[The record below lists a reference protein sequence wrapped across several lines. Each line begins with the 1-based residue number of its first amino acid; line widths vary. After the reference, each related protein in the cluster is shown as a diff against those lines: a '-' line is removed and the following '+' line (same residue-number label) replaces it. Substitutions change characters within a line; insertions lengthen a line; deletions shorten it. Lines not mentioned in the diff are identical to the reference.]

1 VIVTLTPNPSV
12 DRTVEVDA
20 VVRGEVARAR
30 GGRVDPGGKGVN
42 IARALAAHGYPTI
55 AVLPSGGWEGEHLA
69 KLLTDEGINSKQVP
83 IAGSTRANI
92 SVAEPDGTVTKFNEP
107 GPQLSPIEIEELIQA
122 TIDAA
127 EGAQWVVGCGSLPLG
142 PGEDF
147 YALVVDRLARSHTKV
162 AIDTSGPA
170 LLKSLSAGPHVM
182 KPNLE
187 ELREVVSTRIATL
200 GDALDA
206 ARSLQDRG
214 VATVIASLGRVGA
227 LYVDETTAV
236 HAEAEVKR
244 PSSAVGA
251 GDALLAGFLANA
263 GRGVDAFVHGMAW
276 AAAAV
281 GLPGSRMPGPADVD
295 IATVYVHDDIDRS
308 LSLVHTDHQAAGL
321 TGALALVGQ
330 EEEGG
335 KYE

>member
-1 VIVTLTPNPSV
+1 VIVTLTPNPSI

-20 VVRGEVARAR
+20 IVRGAVARAR

-42 IARALAAHGYPTI
+42 IARALAAHGHPTL
-55 AVLPSGGWEGEHLA
+55 AVLPSGGWEGDHLA
-69 KLLTDEGINSKQVP
+69 KLLMDEGIDSMQVP

-107 GPQLSPIEIEELIQA
+107 GPHLSPAEIEALIQA
-122 TIDAA
+122 TVDAA
-127 EGAQWVVGCGSLPLG
+127 RGATWVVGCGSLPLG
-142 PGEDF
+142 PAEDF
-147 YALVVDRLARSHTKV
+147 YALVVDRLARSNAKV

-170 LLKSLSAGPHVM
+170 MLKSLSAGPHVM

-187 ELREVVSTRIATL
+187 ELREVVGTEIATL

-206 ARSLQDRG
+206 ARALQDQG
-214 VATVIASLGRVGA
+214 VATVIASLGSDGA
-227 LYVDETTAV
+227 LYLDEKTAV

-251 GDALLAGFLANA
+251 GDALLAGFLAN
-263 GRGVDAFVHGMAW
+263 GGHGVDAFVHGIAW

-295 IATVYVHDDIDRS
+295 LATVHVHDDLDRG
-308 LSLVHTDHQAAGL
+308 LSLAHHDQATGL
-321 TGALALVGQ
+321 TGAMAIVGQ
-330 EEEGG
+330 ESEGG
-335 KYE
+335 TYE